1 MEKKKKITLRLKEWY
16 ERVTHKNDPHY
27 ISGKEARRIAREN
40 MRVTREYERK
50 KKRKKKKRCLF
61 GRAQTRN
68 RRCEKDS
75 WGT

>member
-1 MEKKKKITLRLKEWY
+1 MEKKKKIALRLKEWY

-50 KKRKKKKRCLF
+50 KKRKHVPEQEYLTEMK
-61 GRAQTRN
+61 N
-68 RRCEKDS
+68 KDNILEI
-75 WGT
+75 